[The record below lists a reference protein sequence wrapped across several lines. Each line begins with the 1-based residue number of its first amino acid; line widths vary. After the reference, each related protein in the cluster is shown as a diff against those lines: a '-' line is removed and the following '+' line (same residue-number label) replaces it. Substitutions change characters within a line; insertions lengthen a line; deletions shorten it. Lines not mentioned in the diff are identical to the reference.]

1 MCTAALQWWG
11 KLRPKTAA
19 DGTLRRDCPQCA
31 QDFIPFVDFDP
42 VQKLS
47 QDLIGI
53 QFGEQLV
60 ELADIGSIANPPI
73 HFRGKAIDDK
83 RVDDLFGAQRVFQD
97 EPKIGT
103 LERGQ
108 IR

>member
-1 MCTAALQWWG
+1 M
-11 KLRPKTAA
+11 
-19 DGTLRRDCPQCA
+19 
-31 QDFIPFVDFDP
+31 
-42 VQKLS
+42 QKLS